1 LALPA
6 SLYECETW
14 AIREWDK
21 SRIRSVEMKF
31 VGRITKWSWLDYKT
45 NEDFLLELKVDPVV
59 KKI

>member
-21 SRIRSVEMKF
+21 SRIKSAEIKF
-31 VGRITKWSWLDYKT
+31 VGRMAK
-45 NEDFLLELKVDPVV
+45 
-59 KKI
+59 